1 MFSMVRR
8 ARLMGF
14 LMSLSKP
21 VAPARRVSPSIMEAS
36 ISMCL
41 SMVSVEPRPAL
52 KTGLSSM
59 LLTAAST
66 ASNAVPLGDFRMRY
80 PALAA
85 VFTPSIPAFLLSGC
99 HAPAPPCTITTGFC
113 IVEVASFV
121 LREEQ

>member
-14 LMSLSKP
+14 LMSLSRP
-21 VAPARRVSPSIMEAS
+21 VAPARSVLPSIMEAS
-36 ISMCL
+36 ISICL
-41 SMVSVEPRPAL
+41 FMVSVEPKPAL
-52 KTGLSSM
+52 NTGLSSM
-59 LLTAAST
+59 FLTATST
-66 ASNAVPLGDFRMRY
+66 ASNAVPLGDFRMWY

-85 VFTPSIPAFLLSGC
+85 VFTPIIPAFLLSGC
-99 HAPAPPCTITTGFC
+99 HAPAPPCTTITGFC